1 MRHFKIVLL
10 ILISLLIIW
19 IDLPENLRV
28 NFKVLNQKID
38 FIINPLKI
46 DTQIFGLKI
55 KKEFKTHLGLDLKGG
70 SHLVFEADTTKSKKK
85 I

>member
-1 MRHFKIVLL
+1 MKTLRLFFFIV
-10 ILISLLIIW
+10 ILFFIIL

-28 NFKVLNQKID
+28 NFKFLNQKID
-38 FIINPLKI
+38 FTLNPLKI

-70 SHLVFEADTTKSKKK
+70 K
-85 I
+85 IGRAHV

>member
-1 MRHFKIVLL
+1 MRHFKIILL

-46 DTQIFGLKI
+46 DGEIFGLKI
-55 KKEFKTHLGLDLKGG
+55 KKEFKTHLGLDLKGVAIWF
-70 SHLVFEADTTKSKKK
+70 LRLIRQKSKKK